1 METYEK
7 TSVEELKKILQTLD
21 VLLQAVEI
29 LQGN

>member
-21 VLLQAVEI
+21 VQAVEI